1 MTTVATA
8 LQGIAPHSRDRTA
21 QALRLWPVVAIT
33 VAAVLVMSLP
43 NLADPFIR
51 FDDYPALLA
60 QPELFWGKTLHEG
73 RWINYLWHLRGVVT
87 PAWLNFAAYQVLW
100 AVLAAA
106 LAVAAMGRDG
116 RAWYATVLALL
127 ILVAPPATLISLWFN
142 TLIPGLGIV
151 ALYAVLGCRLSIGTH
166 RALLPVFVILS
177 FWAYTTYPLILLAVC
192 LVRTERHSLR
202 DLIGLCVLFVV
213 SFAAAI
219 LLTYTLN
226 WQVHGVFGVP
236 LDDWRQATPAADLS
250 GMIANLPILAET
262 LSFLMVKISFMFTPA
277 AYFHVAMLIGAT
289 LVLVR
294 HAPREALYLH
304 AGLWLGMALMVLQVL
319 KLGVVAPSRSFL
331 FVWIF
336 YAVIVVRAAALLGRT
351 PGFADRMA
359 RNFTLLIV
367 LSYMAHTFSLYT
379 IYRPWQAET
388 RAMARAINAAEG
400 PVLVYGDVTSLSTAK
415 AVGLL
420 SERALAFRME
430 QMTGQRI
437 VLCQTAPDQCANAED
452 SGAPAFRVEVATT
465 GAQTRLRYPQGD

>member
-8 LQGIAPHSRDRTA
+8 LHGIAPHSRDRTA

-87 PAWLNFAAYQVLW
+87 PAWLNFAVYQVLW
-100 AVLAAA
+100 AVLAGA
-106 LAVAAMGRDG
+106 LAVAAMGREG
-116 RAWYATVLALL
+116 RAWYVAVLALF

-226 WQVHGVFGVP
+226 WQFHGVFGVP

-262 LSFLMVKISFMFTPA
+262 LSFLMVKFSFMFTPA
-277 AYFHVAMLIGAT
+277 AYFHLAMLVGAT
-289 LVLVR
+289 LVLIR

-351 PGFADRMA
+351 PGLVDRMA
-359 RNFTLLIV
+359 RNLTLLIV
-367 LSYMAHTFSLYT
+367 LSYMVQTFSQYT

-388 RAMARAINAAEG
+388 RAMAQVVETTDM
-400 PVLVYGDVTSLSTAK
+400 PVLVYGDVMSLSGAK
-415 AVGLL
+415 AVQLL
-420 SERALAFRME
+420 SDKALVFRIE
-430 QMTGQRI
+430 QITGRGI
-437 VLCQTAPDQCANAED
+437 VLCDTDPNRCAAADQAAGTAVK
-452 SGAPAFRVEVATT
+452 VEVTTT
-465 GAQTRLRYPQGD
+465 GGQTRLSYPQGG

>member
-21 QALRLWPVVAIT
+21 QALRLWPVAAIT

-73 RWINYLWHLRGVVT
+73 RWINYLWHLRSVVT
-87 PAWLNFAAYQVLW
+87 PAWMNFAVYQVLW

-106 LAVAAMGRDG
+106 LAAAAMGRDG
-116 RAWYATVLALL
+116 RVWYATVLALF

-250 GMIANLPILAET
+250 GMIANLPMLAET
-262 LSFLMVKISFMFTPA
+262 LSFLMVKISFM
-277 AYFHVAMLIGAT
+277 
-289 LVLVR
+289 
-294 HAPREALYLH
+294 
-304 AGLWLGMALMVLQVL
+304 
-319 KLGVVAPSRSFL
+319 

-367 LSYMAHTFSLYT
+367 LSYMVHTFSLYT

-437 VLCQTAPDQCANAED
+437 VLCQTAPDQCAKAED
-452 SGAPAFRVEVATT
+452 SGAPVFRVEVATT
-465 GAQTRLRYPQGD
+465 GAQTRLRYPHGD